1 MLFILKYILSIFNFN
16 LISQEDISVANEIAR
31 IGVYGDIHLSSKN
44 YGAHKDYPRE
54 TLDYFSKIT
63 EIAEKRQLTH
73 LIGCGDFTFGRFHT
87 LEYRL
92 AVEEQLEKQY
102 KITNGNRYELKGN
115 HDIAGYG
122 KTERDY
128 YIAKGLLKPSTNIT
142 IGNLNITMVDYGQ
155 TYKTSMNILDDESHY
170 NFVIAHDF
178 YKFRNSNLPNFGTA
192 IELDGLQEW
201 FGTDFLICGHIH
213 KILDFSGYIQ
223 KDGQAHECLV
233 SYLGCMSRP
242 AYREGM
248 MDTQGRILVITVFD
262 DGHVDTELE
271 TINLWSLQDA
281 FNLDAK
287 QVEAE
292 QKQEK
297 MNRVDISDVVKQLDA
312 HDRNVGNPEDIIQ
325 SLVGIDDRYKNKAIE
340 LLKGAMG

>member
-1 MLFILKYILSIFNFN
+1 MPN
-16 LISQEDISVANEIAR
+16 VIAR
-31 IGVYGDIHLSSKN
+31 VGIYGDIHLSSKN

-87 LEYRL
+87 VEYRL

-128 YIAKGLLKPSTNIT
+128 YVAKGLLKPSENLS
-142 IGNLNITMVDYGQ
+142 IGCLNLTMVDYD
-155 TYKTSMNILDDESHY
+155 KTASTPTNIIDDDSHY
-170 NFVIAHDF
+170 NFIIAHDY
-178 YKFRNSNLPNFGTA
+178 YKFANTQLPNLGKH
-192 IELDGLQEW
+192 IELDSLSQW
-201 FGTDFLICGHIH
+201 FGADCLICGHIH

-223 KDGQAHECLV
+223 KDGQAHECTV
-233 SYLGCMSRP
+233 YYLGCMSRP
-242 AYREGM
+242 AYREGF
-248 MDTQGRILVITVFD
+248 MDSIGRVMVITVYD
-262 DGHVDTELE
+262 NGSIDAEME
-271 TINLWSLQDA
+271 TVNLWSLEDA
-281 FNLDAK
+281 FNLDEK
-287 QVEAE
+287 QIEASK
-292 QKQEK
+292 KQEK
-297 MNRVDISDVVKQLDA
+297 AARVDISDVVKQLDA

-325 SLVGIDDRYKNKAIE
+325 SLVGVDERYKNKAIE